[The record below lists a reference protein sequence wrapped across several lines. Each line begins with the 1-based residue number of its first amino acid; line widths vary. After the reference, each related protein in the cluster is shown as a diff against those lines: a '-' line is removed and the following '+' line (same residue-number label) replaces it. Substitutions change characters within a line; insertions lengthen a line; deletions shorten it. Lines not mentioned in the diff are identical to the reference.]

1 MKAKKS
7 LESAALIAVSLL
19 ITACGRAP
27 RTAAQW
33 EQIDMEA
40 ADAHQ
45 LARAVEARDAFASR
59 LMGKLTGAIAEG
71 GPGNAVGICNTEA
84 PLIAEGINEEFG
96 VRIGRTSHKLR
107 NPNNTPPSWMST
119 SVSEI
124 REEPAAFTGPGGVLG
139 AVYPIRVAAPC
150 LLCHGDPGAIIPEA
164 RSRIAELYPDDRAT
178 GFAAG
183 DLRGWFW
190 IEVPS
195 E

>member
-59 LMGKLTGAIAEG
+59 LMGKLTGAIRTA
-71 GPGNAVGICNTEA
+71 
-84 PLIAEGINEEFG
+84 IALTASGMWG
-96 VRIGRTSHKLR
+96 AASHCDWPR
-107 NPNNTPPSWMST
+107 
-119 SVSEI
+119 
-124 REEPAAFTGPGGVLG
+124 
-139 AVYPIRVAAPC
+139 
-150 LLCHGDPGAIIPEA
+150 
-164 RSRIAELYPDDRAT
+164 
-178 GFAAG
+178 
-183 DLRGWFW
+183 
-190 IEVPS
+190 
-195 E
+195 